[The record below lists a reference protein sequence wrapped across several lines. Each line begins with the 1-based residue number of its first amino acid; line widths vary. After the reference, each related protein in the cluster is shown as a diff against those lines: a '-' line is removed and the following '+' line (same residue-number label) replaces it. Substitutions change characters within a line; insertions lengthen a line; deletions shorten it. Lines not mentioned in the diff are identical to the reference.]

1 MSLAYLTGIF
11 PIGRYDT
18 QSALNNFDD
27 INMLTPEYDLTR
39 YFGFTEGD
47 VQKLCAE
54 NNLSFDDAKS
64 WYDGYHIGNLEIYNP
79 YSITR
84 LIQRKTFKSYW
95 LQTGSFDSILKAI
108 HHNVDG
114 IREIVLSLM
123 GGNAYKDCYVSQYKN
138 SIFEIKDKNTALVY
152 LIHLGYLT
160 YQILDDG
167 TNKITIPNEEIRQE
181 FINNNTSADTIFDG
195 FEEYFEKSKKAAN
208 ALLEQDVSKLE
219 ESFDYFHNQKISYKD
234 YNNEIAL
241 RYVVKDALFALE
253 KFYKPPFDEIPTGK
267 GIADIAYEPKPQF
280 AAHKP
285 SIVIEL
291 KWNKS
296 ANTALEQIISKDYVS
311 RFKGSGDGVLLVG
324 VNCDAKNKKH
334 SVEFKFKK

>member
-1 MSLAYLTGIF
+1 M
-11 PIGRYDT
+11 
-18 QSALNNFDD
+18 
-27 INMLTPEYDLTR
+27 
-39 YFGFTEGD
+39 
-47 VQKLCAE
+47 
-54 NNLSFDDAKS
+54 
-64 WYDGYHIGNLEIYNP
+64 
-79 YSITR
+79 
-84 LIQRKTFKSYW
+84 
-95 LQTGSFDSILKAI
+95 
-108 HHNVDG
+108 
-114 IREIVLSLM
+114 
-123 GGNAYKDCYVSQYKN
+123 
-138 SIFEIKDKNTALVY
+138 
-152 LIHLGYLT
+152 
-160 YQILDDG
+160 
-167 TNKITIPNEEIRQE
+167 NEEIRQE

-241 RYVVKDALFALE
+241 RYVVKDELFALE

-311 RFKGSGDGVLLVG
+311 RFKGSACL
-324 VNCDAKNKKH
+324 
-334 SVEFKFKK
+334 